1 MIVCLCRAVS
11 DRDIRSSVRDGAH
24 TIRQLRA
31 ALPVAD
37 CCGKCAPQV
46 RELINANRGYNA
58 ASAMSVGCACAAA

>member
-11 DRDIRSSVRDGAH
+11 DRDIRSSVRDGAR

-37 CCGKCAPQV
+37 CCGKCGPQV
-46 RELINANRGYNA
+46 RELLNANRVNEA
-58 ASAMSVGCACAAA
+58 VDATTMDCACAVA